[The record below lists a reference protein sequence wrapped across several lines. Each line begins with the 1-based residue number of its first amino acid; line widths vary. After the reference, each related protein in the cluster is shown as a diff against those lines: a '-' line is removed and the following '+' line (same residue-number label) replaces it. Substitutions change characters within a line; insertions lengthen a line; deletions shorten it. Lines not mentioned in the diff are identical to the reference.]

1 MIFTY
6 HLGETVEENANLVIR
21 LLIRRPECLGPAL
34 KGEGQGLFRAF
45 KEAISMSEEIN
56 SMQQGG
62 EGRHGG
68 VYLGD
73 GFRYPRSED
82 EGEDYIDLG
91 ASILDFYSSLVD
103 LLGKC
108 APDPVMHLYYITE
121 CCSYESKYT
130 LF

>member
-1 MIFTY
+1 M
-6 HLGETVEENANLVIR
+6 EENANLIIR

-56 SMQQGG
+56 NMQRGA
-62 EGRHGG
+62 EGRMHGG

-73 GFRYPRSED
+73 GLKYPSPDD
-82 EGEDYIDLG
+82 EGEDYIDMG

-108 APDPVMHLYYITE
+108 APDPVIVKRWIVVNHFI
-121 CCSYESKYT
+121 S
-130 LF
+130 F